1 MHRTAL
7 PVTATLGA
15 ATAPSPKT
23 RRRRPHNTP
32 ATQLPGNQKTLQ
44 EELPEGGTHIHEG
57 DVSCKSLVVA
67 LTDTLSKQWQPLLD
81 LVASLPPD
89 FTTRD
94 EGSAVSRLPRR
105 VKFTSLTSAQRA
117 NVADLYAAGVPVPDI
132 CARFNITKNTV
143 IRLRKQA
150 GVPQRERGLN
160 EPQGDEAEVMYAS
173 GKSLLT
179 IAKHF
184 STGVGAVRGCLLRR
198 GVRMRRRNGG

>member
-1 MHRTAL
+1 MLGRGGVGRVNTA
-7 PVTATLGA
+7 
-15 ATAPSPKT
+15 
-23 RRRRPHNTP
+23 

-44 EELPEGGTHIHEG
+44 EELPEGGTHIHLG

-160 EPQGDEAEVMYAS
+160 EPQGDEAEAMYAS

-184 STGVGAVRGCLLRR
+184 GTGVGAVRGCLLRR
-198 GVRMRRRNGG
+198 GVRMRRRNGA

>member
-1 MHRTAL
+1 MLGRGGVGRVNTA
-7 PVTATLGA
+7 
-15 ATAPSPKT
+15 
-23 RRRRPHNTP
+23 

-44 EELPEGGTHIHEG
+44 EELPEGDTHIHVG

-94 EGSAVSRLPRR
+94 EGSAVSRLPHR

-160 EPQGDEAEVMYAS
+160 EAQGDEAEAMYAS
-173 GKSLLT
+173 GKSLMT

-198 GVRMRRRNGG
+198 GVRMRRRNGA

>member
-1 MHRTAL
+1 MLGRGGVGRVNTA
-7 PVTATLGA
+7 
-15 ATAPSPKT
+15 
-23 RRRRPHNTP
+23 
-32 ATQLPGNQKTLQ
+32 ATQLPGNQNALQ
-44 EELPEGGTHIHEG
+44 EELLEGGTHIHVG

-67 LTDTLSKQWQPLLD
+67 LTDTLSKQWQPLLE
-81 LVASLPPD
+81 LVTSLPHD
-89 FTTRD
+89 LTTHDR
-94 EGSAVSRLPRR
+94 GTALSRLPHR

-160 EPQGDEAEVMYAS
+160 EPQGDEAEAMYAS
-173 GKSLLT
+173 GKSLLA

-198 GVRMRRRNGG
+198 GVRMRRRNGA

>member
-1 MHRTAL
+1 M
-7 PVTATLGA
+7 
-15 ATAPSPKT
+15 
-23 RRRRPHNTP
+23 
-32 ATQLPGNQKTLQ
+32 
-44 EELPEGGTHIHEG
+44 G
-57 DVSCKSLVVA
+57 DVSCKSLLVA
-67 LTDTLSKQWQPLLD
+67 LTDTLSKQWQPLLE
-81 LVASLPPD
+81 LVASLPHD
-89 FTTRD
+89 LTTHDR
-94 EGSAVSRLPRR
+94 GIALSHLPHR
-105 VKFTSLTSAQRA
+105 VKFTSLTLAQRA
-117 NVADLYAAGVPVPDI
+117 EVARLYAIGVSVPDI

-198 GVRMRRRNGG
+198 GVRMRRRNGA

>member
-1 MHRTAL
+1 M
-7 PVTATLGA
+7 
-15 ATAPSPKT
+15 
-23 RRRRPHNTP
+23 
-32 ATQLPGNQKTLQ
+32 
-44 EELPEGGTHIHEG
+44 
-57 DVSCKSLVVA
+57 VA

-94 EGSAVSRLPRR
+94 QGSAVSRLPHR

-160 EPQGDEAEVMYAS
+160 EAQGDEAEAMYAS
-173 GKSLLT
+173 GKSLLI

-184 STGVGAVRGCLLRR
+184 GTGVGAVRGCLLRR
-198 GVRMRRRNGG
+198 GVRMRRNGGEGAA